1 MYGCPGSITDVQAPL
16 RMYRCPGSVTDV
28 QAPGSVTD
36 VQAPG
41 SVTDVQA
48 PLRMSIVEEMN
59 SGCLCHPSCLQAKLL
74 EESGCILQVAWL
86 NLPLKWSVKWL
97 MLWPLGSETLN
108 PGRSCTWIVEDSC
121 DSRDENSHAQSLKT
135 VVSQN

>member
-1 MYGCPGSITDVQAPL
+1 
-16 RMYRCPGSVTDV
+16 
-28 QAPGSVTD
+28 
-36 VQAPG
+36 
-41 SVTDVQA
+41 
-48 PLRMSIVEEMN
+48 MN
-59 SGCLCHPSCLQAKLL
+59 GCLCHPSCLQAKLL

-86 NLPLKWSVKWL
+86 NLPLEMEHEVANAVA
-97 MLWPLGSETLN
+97 LGSETLN